1 MNGSPHGYIPK
12 KGYLQSQLDTILS
25 SLDDLDIPNFYIHE
39 YDPLLDSSNIDAEHW
54 NKIALDISEHYDDYD
69 GFVVLHGTDTMAYT
83 ASALPFLLQGLTKPV
98 VVTGSQI
105 PLYKIRNDGYGNLIT
120 SMMVAAYHKIPEV
133 MLLFGSRILRGC
145 RSVKVDAYSLN
156 AFESPNFPALGH
168 IGVNIEINNGLI
180 QKSAHIPFHVNQF
193 QKTHVGI
200 LRIFPGMTTAY
211 VRNVLDV
218 PLQGLLLE
226 TYGQGNAPNSNQ
238 ELLDV
243 LKKASDRGVLIVNC
257 SQCIRGSVDQ
267 KIYAVGRTL
276 MDSGVIGGLDMTA
289 SAALVKMYYLLSQDL
304 SLEEMQ
310 QQIQQPL
317 CGELTSKNID

>member
-1 MNGSPHGYIPK
+1 MPSKKVYVAYIGGTIGMNGSPHGYIPK

-133 MLLFGSRILRGC
+133 MLLFWKSYPSRMSFC
-145 RSVKVDAYSLN
+145 
-156 AFESPNFPALGH
+156 
-168 IGVNIEINNGLI
+168 
-180 QKSAHIPFHVNQF
+180 KSRC
-193 QKTHVGI
+193 
-200 LRIFPGMTTAY
+200 L
-211 VRNVLDV
+211 
-218 PLQGLLLE
+218 
-226 TYGQGNAPNSNQ
+226 
-238 ELLDV
+238 
-243 LKKASDRGVLIVNC
+243 
-257 SQCIRGSVDQ
+257 
-267 KIYAVGRTL
+267 
-276 MDSGVIGGLDMTA
+276 
-289 SAALVKMYYLLSQDL
+289 
-304 SLEEMQ
+304 
-310 QQIQQPL
+310 
-317 CGELTSKNID
+317 